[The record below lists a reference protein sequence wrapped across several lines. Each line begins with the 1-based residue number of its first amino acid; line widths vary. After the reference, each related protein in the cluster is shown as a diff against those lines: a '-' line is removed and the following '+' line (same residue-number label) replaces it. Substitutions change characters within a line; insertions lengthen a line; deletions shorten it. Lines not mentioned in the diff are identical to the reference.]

1 MLIHSI
7 INSNKER
14 ISQNIILEQKKKGI
28 PNTLHDRG
36 KEIGQSIGIII
47 DQAVKMKK
55 INMEKRSKT

>member
-1 MLIHSI
+1 M
-7 INSNKER
+7 NSNKVR
-14 ISQNIILEQKKKGI
+14 ISQKIILEQKKKGI